1 MNDLFTSTILI
12 VTVASGIRLATPF
25 LLASLG
31 EALGQ
36 RSGVLNLGV
45 DGVMLLGAFGAYY
58 TVLKTGN
65 LFFLCL
71 HNREFA
77 RPARGKWNRHLSV
90 WSGHE
95 RSIVSKT
102 GGHAPADSA
111 VSHP

>member
-65 LFFLCL
+65 LF
-71 HNREFA
+71 
-77 RPARGKWNRHLSV
+77 RGKWNRHLSV